1 MVIFISSVVFYC
13 YCWFAVAS
21 FIHVSDDHQS
31 YLVVSGSIPKSW
43 VQPADLEHKQYEDK
57 DVHYVPLPSGSKEV
71 AKFNYIHATVNSLK
85 EKNMLEVKHIVNWK
99 KKITAQERKISSH
112 FFIPVP
118 GEFILICSQDSE
130 EQELPNRFNILID
143 LPYKQISLSK
153 A

>member
-57 DVHYVPLPSGSKEV
+57 DVHYIPLPSGSKEV
-71 AKFNYIHATVNSLK
+71 AKFNYMHATANSLK
-85 EKNMLEVKHIVNWK
+85 EKIYLRSNTLLIGK
-99 KKITAQERKISSH
+99 KNNCTRKK
-112 FFIPVP
+112 
-118 GEFILICSQDSE
+118 
-130 EQELPNRFNILID
+130 D
-143 LPYKQISLSK
+143 LLTLFHSCTWCIYLDLFSGLRGARTPKQIQRIN
-153 A
+153 